1 MHKVLREQVFSG
13 DADVGFGTFPIAAER
28 IGLDADVDAH
38 GHAFVE
44 FAVVLDGFATHVS
57 ANAPQPLRRGSVV
70 VLRPGEWHGYTN
82 VSALSVLNFYV
93 GPELFAHELAWVAE
107 DPRLGAILRPPRG
120 GRHAEAPAAVA
131 LDDAALR
138 RLQNWSAA
146 LGRSS
151 GGRTDRTSRAGHL
164 LLAIGEVAAAAAD
177 EDDSRPP
184 LRAHP
189 AVVRGARLLR
199 DDVAGTWSVQRL
211 AKSVT
216 VSPAY
221 LVRLFT
227 LHLGSPPMAYLN
239 RLRAERAASL
249 LIETDLP
256 VSVIGAIV
264 GWPDPSYASR
274 RFRSCFALSPAQY
287 RAAFRPG

>member
-1 MHKVLREQVFSG
+1 MHKVLCEQVFSAS
-13 DADVGFGTFPIAAER
+13 ADPGFTTFPIVAEHIR
-28 IGLDADVDAH
+28 LDADVDAH

-57 ANAPQPLRRGSVV
+57 AKAPQPLRRGSVV

-82 VSALSVLNFYV
+82 VSAFSVLNLYV
-93 GPELFAHELAWVAE
+93 AAELFAHELAWVAD
-107 DPRLGAILRPPRG
+107 DPRLGAVLRPPRG
-120 GRHAEAPAAVA
+120 GRHAAAPTAVA
-131 LDDAALR
+131 LGDAALR
-138 RLQNWSAA
+138 RLHNWSAA

-151 GGRTDRTSRAGHL
+151 GGRTDRTSRVGHL
-164 LLAIGEVAAAAAD
+164 VLAIGEVAAAVVG
-177 EDDSRPP
+177 EEESRPP
-184 LRAHP
+184 VRAHP
-189 AVVRGARLLR
+189 AVVQGARLLR

-211 AKSVT
+211 ATSVS

-227 LHLGSPPMAYLN
+227 QHLGSPPMAYLN
-239 RLRAERAASL
+239 RLRAERAGSL

-256 VSVIGAIV
+256 VSVIGAMV

-274 RFRSCFALSPAQY
+274 RFRACFALSPAQY
-287 RAAFRPG
+287 RAAFRPR